1 MFINIYLSAD
11 AVDKAVART
20 VPGLRDTR
28 STWGRA
34 PGPGSGDGPGGSGV
48 LVSTCRA
55 GTCPFLHVHSTSS
68 RNNLVAGEGH
78 RSHHISSLHVEANDN
93 VQP

>member
-34 PGPGSGDGPGGSGV
+34 PGPGSGDGPGGRGCWFQRAV
-48 LVSTCRA
+48 LALV
-55 GTCPFLHVHSTSS
+55 PFFTFTPQAL
-68 RNNLVAGEGH
+68 E
-78 RSHHISSLHVEANDN
+78 II
-93 VQP
+93 